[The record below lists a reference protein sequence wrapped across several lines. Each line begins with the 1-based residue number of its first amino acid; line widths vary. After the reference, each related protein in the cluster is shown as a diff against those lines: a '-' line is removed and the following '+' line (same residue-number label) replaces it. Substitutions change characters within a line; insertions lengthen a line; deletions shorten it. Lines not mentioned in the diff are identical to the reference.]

1 MTAIDPQRL
10 LALRLVVGFLG
21 EREQAGWWP
30 SDFLGRNSVAF
41 LSPVF
46 GSKSQMARYHGAIEA
61 ACAVHDERIG
71 LGKVNHLFR
80 VPEPIEHSMYE
91 MIQQDNSLSQIGPNF
106 TSKANACAWLSEI
119 GNKGVE
125 VRSGP
130 VRISMFD
137 TNRAESTDIAILASY
152 YRFAFLSGVQC
163 FPYFNQNK

>member
-21 EREQAGWWP
+21 EREQAGWWT

-80 VPEPIEHSMYE
+80 LPESIEHSMYE
-91 MIQQDNSLSQIGPNF
+91 LIQQDNSLSQIVADF
-106 TSKANACAWLSEI
+106 VSKENACAWLSEI
-119 GNKGVE
+119 GNKDVE
-125 VRSGP
+125 IRSGP

-152 YRFAFLSGVQC
+152 YRLAFLSGVQC